1 MFTIWK
7 YQLPQGSMWTS
18 IPMPKNAEVLSAGSQ
33 DDMPFV
39 WVKVP
44 QISEGHENRNFLV
57 VETGVTVSSNA
68 RETRFIGTVLL
79 DGGRYV
85 LHVFEE
91 LQ

>member
-1 MFTIWK
+1 VGK
-7 YQLPQGSMWTS
+7 
-18 IPMPKNAEVLSAGSQ
+18 IPR
-33 DDMPFV
+33 
-39 WVKVP
+39 
-44 QISEGHENRNFLV
+44 ISEVHENRNFMV